1 MAIREANVLDA
12 EVLAQVH
19 ADVWASVFNGT
30 TDGTTSGVPN
40 SLNDAAVATSSTAAG
55 PIISESRGYDS
66 PDDDAAV
73 APATS
78 ATAEFVAGTY
88 RRSLRHLTD
97 VFAGKV
103 PATGWLAVVDG
114 QLVGF
119 AEAEAKGPHE
129 VRFLKVSLLYVLP
142 EFQGRG
148 VGSALLQRAI
158 GDAPAYVWTR
168 PGLSQQFYEKHGF
181 VADGEVSELAG
192 MTVVRLLR

>member
-1 MAIREANVLDA
+1 MGNQLRVAIREANVLDA

-30 TDGTTSGVPN
+30 TDDTTNVVPT
-40 SLNDAAVATSSTAAG
+40 SMIDDAVALC
-55 PIISESRGYDS
+55 S
-66 PDDDAAV
+66 P
-73 APATS
+73 

-88 RRSLRHLTD
+88 DRSLRHLTE
-97 VFAGKV
+97 VFSGKV
-103 PATGWLAVVDG
+103 PATVWLAVVDG

-129 VRFLKVSLLYVLP
+129 VRFLEVSLLYVLP

-168 PGLSQQFYEKHGF
+168 PGAPQRFYEKHGF
-181 VADGEVSELAG
+181 AADGEESELAG
-192 MTVVRLLR
+192 MKVIRLIR

>member
-30 TDGTTSGVPN
+30 TDDTTSGVPN
-40 SLNDAAVATSSTAAG
+40 SLNDDAVAL
-55 PIISESRGYDS
+55 RS
-66 PDDDAAV
+66 P
-73 APATS
+73 

-88 RRSLRHLTD
+88 DRSLRHLTD

-103 PATGWLAVVDG
+103 PATVWLAIVDG

-129 VRFLKVSLLYVLP
+129 VRFLEVSLLYVLP
-142 EFQGRG
+142 EFHGRG

-181 VADGEVSELAG
+181 VTDGEVSELAG